1 MRGKME
7 EILKEELRT
16 LALKTRD
23 RQKLTQREM
32 AETLSMNET
41 SYSDI
46 ETGVYMCGTLTT
58 VLLLMKQA
66 DPTQFFDQLKQRL
79 QKLFEDEA
87 ADT

>member
-7 EILKEELRT
+7 ELLKEELRT

-23 RQKLTQREM
+23 RQNLTQREM
-32 AETLSMNET
+32 AEILSMNEI

-66 DPTQFFDQLKQRL
+66 DPTEFFEQLRQRIK
-79 QKLFEDEA
+79 KLFDDEA
-87 ADT
+87 AGI